1 MIIEKINKIILEAI
15 KKQKIE
21 LGESTFLIE
30 KCKNI
35 KFGDFSSNVAL
46 VLAKKN
52 GLKPMDIANKLCE
65 CIKSDE
71 NFSKVDVANPGF
83 INLWL
88 SNKYKNDLINDILD
102 KKNNFGK
109 LAKKSQKYSVE
120 YVSANPT
127 GLLHIGHA
135 RNAVLGNCLINVLEW
150 YGIDV
155 VSEYVVNDAGNQMN
169 NLATAVFIRYK
180 QLFGEKIELPKDSYH
195 GNEIILVAQELK
207 SKFNDKFLKAKI
219 NEKGRIDNDD
229 FEHEIRWFAR
239 DKFLEIIKNDL
250 HDLGVDIQ
258 CYFSEYQIHQKGLI
272 KKMIDDFLTRKE
284 AYKKDNA
291 IWLNTTKYGDDKDR
305 VLIKSDGT
313 PTYFAPDIIYHNHKF
328 NTNGTQVCIDV
339 WGADHYSYITRMK
352 AAMQAS
358 GIDPNNLIIITLQ
371 MVRLVKNG
379 KEFKM
384 SKRTGQSLTTRDLI
398 DAIGKDAARW
408 FLIHQSSNNHIEIDV
423 DVATKK
429 DNNNPLYYVQYAHAR
444 ANQLLN
450 KLTVEKPKN
459 FNNLNSD
466 LEREIINELSFFK
479 FTIENCAKTYEP
491 YKISVY
497 LYNLAKLFHN
507 YYANTKVLDPNNK
520 FMNEQYYFIK
530 ATKQV
535 IANGLSILGISAPD
549 KM

>member
-15 KKQKIE
+15 NKQKKAHGE
-21 LGESTFLIE
+21 LSFLVE

-46 VLAKKN
+46 ILAKKN
-52 GLKPMDIANKLCE
+52 GLKPI
-65 CIKSDE
+65 
-71 NFSKVDVANPGF
+71 DVANNLCDEIKKNKMFAKVEVAHPGF
-83 INLWL
+83 LNLWL
-88 SNKYKNDLINDILD
+88 SNDYKNDLIYEILD
-102 KKNNFGK
+102 KKNDFGK
-109 LAKKSQKYSVE
+109 FAKKNKKYSVE

-180 QLFGEKIELPKDSYH
+180 QLFGEKIDLPEDSYH
-195 GNEIILVAQELK
+195 GNEIIVVAQELK
-207 SKFNDKFLKAKI
+207 RKFNDKFLKTTI
-219 NEKGRIDNDD
+219 NENGRINNTE

-250 HDLGVDIQ
+250 HDLGVDITY
-258 CYFSEYQIHQKGLI
+258 YFSEYQIHQNGLI
-272 KKMIDDFLTRKE
+272 NKMIDDLLTRKE
-284 AYKKDNA
+284 AYKKDGA

-313 PTYFAPDIIYHNHKF
+313 PTYFAPDIIYHNYKF

-358 GIDPNNLIIITLQ
+358 GINPNNLIIITLQ

-423 DVATKK
+423 DIATKK

-450 KLTVEKPKN
+450 KASVSMPKA

-491 YKISVY
+491 YKMSVY

-507 YYANTKVLDPNNK
+507 YYANTKVFESNNK

-530 ATKQV
+530 AIKQV
-535 IANGLSILGISAPD
+535 LANGLAILGINAPD